1 MTEKIIKIV
10 YFHLYLSMNTLLLVL
25 LIFGLSMLAM
35 NLGLIL
41 KNKPLKK
48 ACGDSPDGCEIC
60 GGEPEKCES
69 NF

>member
-1 MTEKIIKIV
+1 MV
-10 YFHLYLSMNTLLLVL
+10 NTLLLVL
-25 LIFGLSMLAM
+25 FIFGLSMLAM

-60 GGEPEKCES
+60 GGESEKCES
-69 NF
+69 NI